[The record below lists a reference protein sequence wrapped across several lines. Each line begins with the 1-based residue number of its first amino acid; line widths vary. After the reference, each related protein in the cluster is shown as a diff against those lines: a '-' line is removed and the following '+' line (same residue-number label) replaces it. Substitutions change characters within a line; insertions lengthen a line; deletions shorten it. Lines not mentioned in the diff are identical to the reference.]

1 MITMILLVQHLAE
14 AASEDGARPKVTGG
28 PSITSIL
35 RWPGTTSFCPYHCN
49 HLRLKLTQIEK
60 SGLRGK
66 RGRIPGSRGD
76 PSFDKN
82 LGS

>member
-14 AASEDGARPKVTGG
+14 AASEDEARPKVTGG
-28 PSITSIL
+28 PSITSIM
-35 RWPGTTSFCPYHCN
+35 RWPGTISFCPYHCDQP
-49 HLRLKLTQIEK
+49 RLKLTQIEK

-76 PSFDKN
+76 PGFNKN